1 MSLSLSRFE
10 RFRSRVWAYRGDRCG
25 AAGVEFALVLTVLL
39 IPLLNA
45 TDIGIYVYDAMEL
58 NGAAQAAA
66 EAALLTCGGN
76 ATTAPQL
83 PATTTCTGLS
93 AAVTAAAHSTS
104 QGSSITVTSTSEN
117 YYCVNSSGVLVTV
130 GTLSSPPADCSGVVA
145 GSTDVPG
152 DYVLITTSLTYTPLF
167 TVVSLGSLLP
177 TPIRSTAWMRLG
189 S

>member
-1 MSLSLSRFE
+1 MRIPFSRFE
-10 RFRSRVWAYRGDRCG
+10 GFCSRLRSCRGDQRG
-25 AAGVEFALVLTVLL
+25 AAGVEFALVLTVLV

-45 TDIGIYVYDAMEL
+45 TDLGIYVYDAMEL

-76 ATTAPQL
+76 ANAAAQL
-83 PATTTCTGLS
+83 PATTTCSGLS

-104 QGSSITVTSTSEN
+104 LGSSASVTSTSEN
-117 YYCVNSSGVLVTV
+117 YYCVNSSGALVTV

-152 DYVLITTSLTYTPLF
+152 DYVLITTSFAYAPLF

-177 TPIRSTAWMRLG
+177 TPITRTAWMRLG
-189 S
+189 